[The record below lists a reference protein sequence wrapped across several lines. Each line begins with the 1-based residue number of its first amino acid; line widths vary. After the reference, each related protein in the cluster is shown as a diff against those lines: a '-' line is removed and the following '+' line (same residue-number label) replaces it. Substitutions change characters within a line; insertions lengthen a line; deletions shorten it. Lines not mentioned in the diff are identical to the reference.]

1 MFVFTFD
8 IELWSLTY
16 IRREADPFFFVYYI
30 RSCGIVCVCVLSAY
44 PSIEFAE
51 LGLHRGEKQVHL
63 SQCISLDVRYC
74 LWVFVYVLSAYPFI
88 EFMELGLH
96 RGEEENS

>member
-1 MFVFTFD
+1 M
-8 IELWSLTY
+8 ELDLHK
-16 IRREADPFFFVYYI
+16 A
-30 RSCGIVCVCVLSAY
+30 RSRSIFLCVLHSIMRYCLCVCVLSAY

-63 SQCISLDVRYC
+63 SQCISLGVRYC